1 MSLEKTKYIVNNRIR
16 ANLVRV
22 SHGQNQLG
30 VMHIQKA
37 LEYAYQNN
45 LDLILVVQNANP
57 PVCIVEDFGK
67 FKYQEKIKEKQIRK
81 KQKEMMQ
88 EIKQIRLTPTI
99 GDHDLETKIKRI
111 EDFLS
116 ENKGVQ
122 VVMKFTQREML
133 HKDIGFNVIGK
144 IVERLKSAGIVD
156 SKPRFEGNRLICR
169 FVSSIKKKS
178 ELPNEDIKK

>member
-122 VVMKFTQREML
+122 VVMKFRQREML
-133 HKDIGFNVIGK
+133 HKDIG
-144 IVERLKSAGIVD
+144 ERLKSAGIVD